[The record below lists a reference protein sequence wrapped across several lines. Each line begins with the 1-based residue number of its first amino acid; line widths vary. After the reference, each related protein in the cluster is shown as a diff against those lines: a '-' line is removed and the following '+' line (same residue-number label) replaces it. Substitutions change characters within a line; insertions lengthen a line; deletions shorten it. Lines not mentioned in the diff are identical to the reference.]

1 MIWKGNE
8 AAREFQLTASVDWGE
23 EETQTHG
30 DKTHLWE
37 ESWDDDDTTEDFANQ
52 LRLVKT
58 LLLVDRQEI
67 WANQAIGTS

>member
-1 MIWKGNE
+1 LK
-8 AAREFQLTASVDWGE
+8 LTASVDWGE

-58 LLLVDRQEI
+58 SRSADRKEI
-67 WANQAIGTS
+67 RANWTTGMS